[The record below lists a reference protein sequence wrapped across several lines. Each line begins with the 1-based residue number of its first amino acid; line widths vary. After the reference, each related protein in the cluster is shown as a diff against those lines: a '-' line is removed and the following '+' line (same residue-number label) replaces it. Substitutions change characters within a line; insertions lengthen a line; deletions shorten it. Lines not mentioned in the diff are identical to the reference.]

1 MKHSW
6 AQSSVVISVRSPLNV
21 VHSGI
26 DFLLDQIR
34 HNTWS
39 LESIVEMLEDIFSS
53 SESAIYILNDLLE
66 YEKLDAG

>member
-1 MKHSW
+1 MV
-6 AQSSVVISVRSPLNV
+6 ALRSPLSV

-34 HNTWS
+34 QNTWS

-66 YEKLDAG
+66 YEKLDAGKEI